1 MLVELGPH
9 GAAVDTELA
18 GEGSHA
24 DAVGSSCSHSVHFL
38 VREACSGS
46 SPWLCGRADERII
59 GFAVTLTR
67 ASWPLIPCGNQPL
80 DPWSPVPVV
89 LHCVHQSVVVETLDL
104 RHRLCRRG
112 AGRVL
117 PPHPARAR
125 RSPRTQGQ
133 SVHRTADPAHR
144 RRLPRRPATETTD
157 HGAHHRR
164 ARPVRGHLG
173 YLPAADHRLPTP
185 SPRSQY
191 LVSASLSD
199 DCTGSLHLTKVPPM

>member
-1 MLVELGPH
+1 MNPEPARQRVHAHALP
-9 GAAVDTELA
+9 A
-18 GEGSHA
+18 G
-24 DAVGSSCSHSVHFL
+24 CSHSVHFRL
-38 VREACSGS
+38 REWCSGA
-46 SPWLCGRADERII
+46 SPRLCRCPNEWVIR
-59 GFAVTLTR
+59 LTDR
-67 ASWPLIPCGNQPL
+67 RSDAARPLIPRGNQPL
-80 DPWSPVPVV
+80 DSWSPVPVV